1 MSRQEK
7 TWAEQITWREK
18 RRLSVD
24 LSTVTRNRAQSFVSG
39 KSCIPRKSSSLK
51 SRCQRHSRFIQSAR
65 SEEHTSELQ
74 SRSDL
79 VCRLL
84 LEKTQASQAR
94 GRLARTHSAQR
105 RRSSPHG
112 TALRRHV
119 ADYPTSP
126 RRRPHPPRGRALRD
140 ARPVPAPP

>member
-84 LEKTQASQAR
+84 LEKTQATQSASRPMPISLSGTCQ
-94 GRLARTHSAQR
+94 GREWRYYPPAPSSSRPLPRPRHKPPFSDPPSAHASARTH
-105 RRSSPHG
+105 
-112 TALRRHV
+112 
-119 ADYPTSP
+119 
-126 RRRPHPPRGRALRD
+126 PP
-140 ARPVPAPP
+140 